1 MKLAYAV
8 TLAASALLLVEVAT
22 AKVFIIVLPPDAA
35 VHGPALQK
43 HIAEAAVALPPSDQ
57 LFVYTARP
65 VAQLAAIARPADSAM
80 NKARINAAM
89 ATQFKPVKDYL
100 GTLPNAVAGDLP
112 GNLMI
117 PQLIDE
123 LGRNLIPSLPD
134 KRADILLMGSML
146 HHDRRDGKSSMLE
159 RYVPSD
165 GVLHAPRTEWV
176 FSIVGAQDRL
186 TGSVIH
192 YCSPNAEAE
201 YESSQHASR
210 VQRFWALWTMGQGGR
225 VGTFSSDV
233 ATCFRRFTA
242 AEASGQTSYQLSRD
256 PKPEMVRIPANVP
269 ATLPA
274 NYDMPGPW
282 FLLRDDVVISK
293 TPPASSKGFMWVGIR
308 WDASCDLDLYA
319 RGEASSPWL
328 YFGSGRTAEGYFN
341 KDFLSGTGEAQ
352 YEFVEFSREVDLSK
366 AEVAVNLYSCNA
378 ATAPEGNA
386 RIWFSGKVFE
396 SPFKLGAKNGNKG
409 AMPIAGPNWVRID
422 LRKVVGLSKE

>member
-1 MKLAYAV
+1 MIRAIFTIL
-8 TLAASALLLVEVAT
+8 AT
-22 AKVFIIVLPPDAA
+22 ATLILSAPANAKTRIIVLPPDAA
-35 VHGPALQK
+35 VHGPALLK
-43 HIAEAAVALPPSDQ
+43 HIAETVVALPPSEQ
-57 LFVYTARP
+57 LLVYTARP
-65 VAQLAAIARPADSAM
+65 IAQLAAIARPADPAM

-89 ATQFKPVKDYL
+89 AQQFKPVKDYL

-112 GNLMI
+112 FNLMI

-134 KRADILLMGSML
+134 KRADILLIGSLL

-165 GVLHAPRTEWV
+165 GVLQAPRSDWI
-176 FSIVGAQDRL
+176 FSIAGAQNRL
-186 TGSVIH
+186 TGSIIH

-201 YESSQHASR
+201 YESSQHALR
-210 VQRFWALWTMGQGGR
+210 VQRFWALWTSGQGGR
-225 VGTFSSDV
+225 VGTFSSDL

-242 AEASGQTSYQLSRD
+242 GEASGQTIHQLSRD
-256 PKPEMVRIPANVP
+256 PKPEMIRVPTNAP

-274 NYDMPGPW
+274 SYDMPGLW
-282 FLLRDDVVISK
+282 FLRDDVVISK

-341 KDFLSGTGEAQ
+341 KDFVSGTGEAQ

-409 AMPIAGPNWVRID
+409 VMPIAGPNWVRID
-422 LRKVVGLSKE
+422 LRKVVGLTKE